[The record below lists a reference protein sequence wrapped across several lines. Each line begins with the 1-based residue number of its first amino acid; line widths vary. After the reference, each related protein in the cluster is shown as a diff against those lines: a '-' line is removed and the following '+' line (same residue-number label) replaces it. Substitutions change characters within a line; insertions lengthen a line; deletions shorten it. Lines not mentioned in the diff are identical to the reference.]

1 MERISSIKGLKLEN
15 ELKDVLLR
23 NSQIKSIEGSFN
35 IKREAKEIMCL
46 DLDLNIIQNKVLQ
59 FEDYNLYNIFFE
71 INFNIFMEDV
81 DEETRF
87 ESFKIYSGIN
97 KKSYLKDKSFK
108 IDIIDGIFYFETNEL
123 KYSLVILIH

>member
-23 NSQIKSIEGSFN
+23 NSQIKSIEGSLN
-35 IKREAKEIMCL
+35 IKKEVKEIMCL

-59 FEDYNLYNIFFE
+59 FEDYNLYSIFFE